1 MVQDTFGVTTFE
13 KRQTR
18 GRTVLNCEEQWIMG
32 GGVCPSIPSHLITHR
47 QTQY

>member
-18 GRTVLNCEEQWIMG
+18 GRAVLNCEEQRIG
-32 GGVCPSIPSHLITHR
+32 GGGAFVPPSRLT
-47 QTQY
+47 